1 MAVNEEEM
9 LSKGMTDTGRR
20 THGGDMSD
28 KNLCIAAEAF
38 RTAGDSRRKVEIGRS
53 ILEIMIEM
61 IEMSYERDTTQSKL
75 ELDGHFGILRRKI
88 AMKKPK

>member
-1 MAVNEEEM
+1 MALNEEEM
-9 LSKGMTDTGRR
+9 LSRRMTDTGRR
-20 THGGDMSD
+20 THRGDMSD
-28 KNLCIAAEAF
+28 KNPGIAADAF
-38 RTAGDSRRKVEIGRS
+38 RTAGDNRRKVELGRS